1 MKALSV
7 AITAALLLTVSGP
20 ADGLAQQQVPYQLIV
35 NAIGDLDCFG
45 FGPPDSLPSIESP
58 CGILPAPPVQEADDV
73 PETDTTL
80 ACPTPSTITFTHTFT
95 IPEGATILGAVWLMN
110 LGGIETANFD
120 TTLTIDLLPADLI
133 VPLSET
139 GPLGTALV
147 FAPFPP
153 YPTSVLEDGQLV
165 VHLTRGN
172 QSGSGC
178 DDVFV
183 DFVGLTILV
192 SLPAP

>member
-58 CGILPAPPVQEADDV
+58 CGILPAPPVQETDDV

-95 IPEGATILGAVWLMN
+95 LPEGATILGALWVMN
-110 LGGIETANFD
+110 LGGIETSIFNTSLILDGF
-120 TTLTIDLLPADLI
+120 IPLP
-133 VPLSET
+133 VPET
-139 GPLGTALV
+139 GALGTALV
-147 FAPFPP
+147 WVPLIPP
-153 YPTSVLEDGQLV
+153 LTTILEDGQLDV
-165 VHLTRGN
+165 SLTRG
-172 QSGSGC
+172 GKSGC